1 MAACGHQCC
10 MCCAVII
17 GLCAASSNSAGTKC
31 QPHTNSVIIGAFAG
45 MLRGQNYSYNVVIGG
60 CANCGLY
67 RACTTYGNVF
77 AGFAA
82 AAYYLGHD
90 SIAIGHDAMGNLGC
104 TGIGSC
110 TNIAIGYLAN
120 AVCSVLYKNVCNI
133 AIGARTHTGGNP
145 QWNCN
150 ILIGHCL
157 VNTTACQTIL
167 GAPSGNISNTYLC
180 GCIIKGSGSFAI
192 PYPSK
197 GKYGKWLYH
206 SYVESPTRGD
216 NLYRWSIN
224 TNNCKYSIELP
235 DYYRHLNENS
245 AVKISSVGHFGKA
258 YGKVSEDGNYLNIC
272 SNQDGKYNVLAVA
285 TRCDAHALGD
295 NFVVEK
301 DMNERD
307 LEEFGV
313 E

>member
-1 MAACGHQCC
+1 M
-10 MCCAVII
+10 
-17 GLCAASSNSAGTKC
+17 
-31 QPHTNSVIIGAFAG
+31 GAFAG
-45 MLRGQNYSYNVVIGG
+45 RSHEQNYSYNVILGT
-60 CANCGLY
+60 CANCRLY
-67 RACTTYGNVF
+67 RACSTYGNVI
-77 AGFAA
+77 AGWEAGMQ
-82 AAYYLGHD
+82 YLGHD
-90 SIAIGHDAMGNLGC
+90 STIIGYQAARTQGC
-104 TGIGSC
+104 TGTGSC
-110 TNIAIGYLAN
+110 SNIYIGYKAN
-120 AVCSVLYKNVCNI
+120 SMCTVMYNNCCNI
-133 AIGARTHTGGNP
+133 AIGASTHTGGNP

-157 VNTTACQTIL
+157 SNTTACQTIL
-167 GAPSGNISNTYLC
+167 GGPAGCITNTYLC

-197 GKYGKWLYH
+197 GKHGKWLYH

-258 YGKVSEDGNYLNIC
+258 YGKVSEDGNYLNIY
-272 SNQDGKYNVLAVA
+272 SSQDGKYNVLAVA

-313 E
+313 K

>member
-1 MAACGHQCC
+1 MNDSPKF
-10 MCCAVII
+10 VIEVPFD
-17 GLCAASSNSAGTKC
+17 S
-31 QPHTNSVIIGAFAG
+31 
-45 MLRGQNYSYNVVIGG
+45 
-60 CANCGLY
+60 CANCRLY
-67 RACTTYGNVF
+67 RNCTTYGNVF
-77 AGFAA
+77 VGYLAA
-82 AAYYLGHD
+82 KNYLGHD
-90 SIAIGHDAMGNLGC
+90 SIAIGQEAMSYLGC
-104 TGIGSC
+104 TGLGSC
-110 TNIAIGYLAN
+110 CNIAIGYKAN
-120 AVCSVLYKNVCNI
+120 SVCTTMYNNCCNI
-133 AIGARTHTGGNP
+133 VIGSCTHTGGNP
-145 QWNCN
+145 QWSKN

-167 GAPSGNISNTYLC
+167 GGPAGCITNTYLC

-192 PYPSK
+192 PHPSK

-224 TNNCKYSIELP
+224 TSNCEYSIELP
-235 DYYRHLNENS
+235 NYYRYLNENS
-245 AVKISSVGHFGKA
+245 TIKISSVGHFGKA

-285 TRCDAHALGD
+285 TRCDPHALGD
-295 NFVVEK
+295 NFMVEK

>member
-1 MAACGHQCC
+1 
-10 MCCAVII
+10 
-17 GLCAASSNSAGTKC
+17 
-31 QPHTNSVIIGAFAG
+31 
-45 MLRGQNYSYNVVIGG
+45 MLRDQNYSYNVVIGG

-90 SIAIGHDAMGNLGC
+90 SIAIGHGAMGNLGC

-120 AVCSVLYKNVCNI
+120 AVCSVFYKNVCNI

-145 QWNCN
+145 QWDCN

-197 GKYGKWLYH
+197 GKYGKSLSLQQEAIIYIDGLLIPII
-206 SYVESPTRGD
+206 V
-216 NLYRWSIN
+216 N
-224 TNNCKYSIELP
+224 T
-235 DYYRHLNENS
+235 
-245 AVKISSVGHFGKA
+245 
-258 YGKVSEDGNYLNIC
+258 
-272 SNQDGKYNVLAVA
+272 Q
-285 TRCDAHALGD
+285 
-295 NFVVEK
+295 
-301 DMNERD
+301 
-307 LEEFGV
+307 
-313 E
+313 